1 MEQVYLILL
10 AILPGIIL
18 SLFLIIQD
26 RFDREPI
33 RLLLKIFVFGMLAT
47 IPTMLVEILG
57 QNFNIFSGI
66 LGQLFEA
73 IVIVGFAEEFFK
85 RLVVL
90 RYAYNNPAFNE
101 KLDGIVYCGIAALG
115 FATLENI
122 FYVISYS
129 ASSPNIWITRGIL
142 SVPAHMLL
150 GVTMGYYLSLSKF
163 CTELPKCRSY
173 YNKSLYIPALLHGVF
188 DFMLMTNLPLLSLA
202 VLPFMAYLWVTSIIK
217 LRKYYKASKQQFN
230 KG

>member
-10 AILPGIIL
+10 AILPGILL
-18 SLFLIIQD
+18 SLFIIIQD
-26 RFDREPI
+26 RYDKEPVK
-33 RLLLKIFVFGMLAT
+33 LLVKIFILGVIST
-47 IPTMLVEILG
+47 IPTIAVETFG
-57 QNFNIFSGI
+57 QSFNIFSGI
-66 LGQLFEA
+66 IGQLFEA
-73 IVIVGFAEEFFK
+73 IAIVGFAEEYFK

-129 ASSPNIWITRGIL
+129 AYSPNIWITRGLL
-142 SVPAHMLL
+142 SVPVHMLL
-150 GVTMGYYLSLSKF
+150 GITMGYYLSLSKF
-163 CTELPKCRSY
+163 CPDRAKCRSY
-173 YNKSLYIPALLHGVF
+173 YNKSLYIPALLHGAF
-188 DFMLMTNLPLLSLA
+188 DFMLMTTLPLLSLA
-202 VLPFMAYLWVTSIIK
+202 VIPFVIYLWITSIVR
-217 LRKYYKASKQQFN
+217 LRRYYKESKQQFH